1 MFGSF
6 TKKQY
11 IIGAKQVRNAVLS
24 RKVSKLYIASDSDA
38 KIINPIIEL
47 ANERGL
53 AVTRIQTRA
62 ELGRMCGIDV
72 KAACAAE
79 TV

>member
-24 RKVSKLYIASDSDA
+24 QKVSKLYIASDSDA

-47 ANERGL
+47 ANEQGL

-62 ELGRMCGIDV
+62 ELGRMCGIAV